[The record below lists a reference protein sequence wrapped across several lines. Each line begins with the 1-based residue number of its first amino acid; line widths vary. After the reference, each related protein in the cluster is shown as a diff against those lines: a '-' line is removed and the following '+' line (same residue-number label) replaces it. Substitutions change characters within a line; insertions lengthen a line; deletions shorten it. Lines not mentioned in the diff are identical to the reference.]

1 MDLESK
7 FLYLPDPLFLKIMI
21 HNFDPVFIDLGLI
34 QIRWYSVAYIA
45 GIILG
50 WIYVIKI
57 IKKMAK
63 KYNFLVIKPEVFS
76 ELIIYLVLGIVLGG
90 RIGYVIFYN
99 SEYYS
104 QNLFE
109 ILKLWEGG
117 MSFHGGLLGV
127 IIATIIFS
135 KIKRI
140 NFFYFTDIICC
151 VAPIG
156 LFLGRIANFIN
167 GELFGKISTLP
178 WAVVFP
184 NNGNISRHPSQI
196 YEAILEGIVLFIL
209 INFFALKKQLLLR
222 AGYVSGLFL
231 IFYSIARIIGENFRE
246 PDKHLGYFFNYFSM
260 GVLLSLATFLAGCFI
275 IFLIKNN
282 EQNN

>member
-1 MDLESK
+1 
-7 FLYLPDPLFLKIMI
+7 MI
-21 HNFDPVFIDLGLI
+21 VHNFDPVLIDLGI
-34 QIRWYSVAYIA
+34 FQIRWYSIAYIA

-50 WIYVIKI
+50 WIYAIKI
-57 IKKMAK
+57 IKEMASK
-63 KYNFLVIKPEVFS
+63 HNFTPIKQADFDD
-76 ELIIYLVLGIVLGG
+76 LIIYLIIGIILGG
-90 RIGYVIFYN
+90 RLGYVIFYN
-99 SEYYS
+99 FEYYS
-104 QNLFE
+104 KNLFE

-184 NNGNISRHPSQI
+184 NGGNISRHPSQI

-209 INFFALKKQLLLR
+209 INFFALKKQLLLK
-222 AGYVSGLFL
+222 AGYVSSLFL
-231 IFYSIARIIGENFRE
+231 ICYSIVRIIGENFRE

-260 GVLLSLATFLAGCFI
+260 GVILSFTTFLTGCFI

>member
-1 MDLESK
+1 
-7 FLYLPDPLFLKIMI
+7 
-21 HNFDPVFIDLGLI
+21 
-34 QIRWYSVAYIA
+34 
-45 GIILG
+45 
-50 WIYVIKI
+50 
-57 IKKMAK
+57 
-63 KYNFLVIKPEVFS
+63 
-76 ELIIYLVLGIVLGG
+76 
-90 RIGYVIFYN
+90 
-99 SEYYS
+99 
-104 QNLFE
+104 
-109 ILKLWEGG
+109 

-184 NNGNISRHPSQI
+184 NGGNISRHPSQI

-209 INFFALKKQLLLR
+209 INFFALKKQLLLK
-222 AGYVSGLFL
+222 AGYVSSLFL
-231 IFYSIARIIGENFRE
+231 ICYSIVRIIGENFRE

-260 GVLLSLATFLAGCFI
+260 GVILSFTTFLTGCFI

>member
-1 MDLESK
+1 
-7 FLYLPDPLFLKIMI
+7 MI
-21 HNFDPVFIDLGLI
+21 VHNFDPVFIDLGVF
-34 QIRWYSVAYIA
+34 QIRWYSIAYIV

-50 WIYVIKI
+50 WFYAIKI
-57 IKKMAK
+57 IKEMARK
-63 KYNFLVIKPEVFS
+63 HNFAMIKQTVFDD
-76 ELIIYLVLGIVLGG
+76 LIIYLIIGIVLGG
-90 RIGYVIFYN
+90 RLGYVIFYN
-99 SEYYS
+99 FEYYS
-104 QNLFE
+104 KNLFE

-140 NFFYFTDIICC
+140 NFFYFADIICC

-156 LFLGRIANFIN
+156 LFLGRVANFIN

-178 WAVVFP
+178 WAVIFP
-184 NNGNISRHPSQI
+184 TGGNISRHPSQI

-209 INFFALKKQLLLR
+209 INFFALKKQLLLK
-222 AGYVSGLFL
+222 AGYISGFFL

-246 PDKHLGYFFNYFSM
+246 PDMHLGYFFNYFSM
-260 GVLLSLATFLAGCFI
+260 GVILSSITFLAGCFI
-275 IFLIKNN
+275 IFFIKNN

>member
-1 MDLESK
+1 M
-7 FLYLPDPLFLKIMI
+7 FI
-21 HNFDPVFIDLGLI
+21 HNFDPVLIDLGFF
-34 QIRWYSVAYIA
+34 QIRWYSAAYILGILIGWIYA
-45 GIILG
+45 NKIIKSTGNNQYNFKQITTEQFDDLIIYLIIGIILG
-50 WIYVIKI
+50 
-57 IKKMAK
+57 
-63 KYNFLVIKPEVFS
+63 
-76 ELIIYLVLGIVLGG
+76 G
-90 RIGYVIFYN
+90 RLGYVIFYN
-99 SEYYS
+99 FEYYS
-104 QNLFE
+104 KNLFE

-156 LFLGRIANFIN
+156 LFLGRVANFIN
-167 GELFGKISTLP
+167 GELVGKISILP
-178 WAVVFP
+178 WAVIFP
-184 NNGNISRHPSQI
+184 NGGNIPRHPSQI

-209 INFFALKKQLLLR
+209 INFFALKKKLILR
-222 AGYVSGLFL
+222 TGYVSGLFL

-246 PDKHLGYFFNYFSM
+246 PDIHLGYFLNYFSM
-260 GVLLSLATFLAGCFI
+260 GVILSSITFLAGCFI
-275 IFLIKNN
+275 IFFIKNN